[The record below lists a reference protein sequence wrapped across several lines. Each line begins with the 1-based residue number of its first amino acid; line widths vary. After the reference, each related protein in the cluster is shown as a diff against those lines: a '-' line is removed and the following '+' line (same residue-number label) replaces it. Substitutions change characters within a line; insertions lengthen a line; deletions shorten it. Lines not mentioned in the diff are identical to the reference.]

1 MLCLLWGL
9 PPKPECKPHEGRD
22 PDAPLPAGPS
32 AAGTG
37 SARECV
43 LNGTLCVD
51 GGLVRLRGS
60 RQAGWLTGEGG
71 GKYAPLRRLGR
82 RHCPPPPGI
91 HWTCWAMWKGGPEL
105 LQASQATG
113 REVSET
119 SAPVWFLPVQP
130 LSAAHGLRC
139 PPGPAQTPASVSRG
153 RSCRQHPPLSKAP
166 WAATSSPIN

>member
-1 MLCLLWGL
+1 MWGL

-60 RQAGWLTGEGG
+60 PQAGWLTGDLAVLEESFI
-71 GKYAPLRRLGR
+71 P
-82 RHCPPPPGI
+82 
-91 HWTCWAMWKGGPEL
+91 
-105 LQASQATG
+105 
-113 REVSET
+113 
-119 SAPVWFLPVQP
+119 FL
-130 LSAAHGLRC
+130 AAEKKEKVFYIR
-139 PPGPAQTPASVSRG
+139 
-153 RSCRQHPPLSKAP
+153 K
-166 WAATSSPIN
+166 